1 MAMIYCRECG
11 YKHSSAAKA
20 CPKCGYAKEDTL
32 TKKANKL
39 TNGKS
44 MVVYLILAWFLGIFG
59 AHRFYSGK
67 TGSAIAM
74 LLMGT
79 IGWVLVIPGIA
90 VCIWALVD
98 LIVGICNIPT
108 PERIFER
115 K

>member
-11 YKHSSAAKA
+11 YKHSDKAKC
-20 CPKCGYAKEDTL
+20 CPKCGYVTEDTL
-32 TKKANKL
+32 TSKANKL

-44 MVVYLILAWFLGIFG
+44 IAVYLVLAWFLGIWG
-59 AHRFYSGK
+59 GHKFYVGK
-67 TGSAIAM
+67 NGQGIAM

-79 IGWVLVIPGIA
+79 IGWLLILPGVA

-98 LIVGICNIPT
+98 FIVGLCNINT
-108 PERIFER
+108 PERILG

>member
-11 YKHSSAAKA
+11 YKHSDKAKS
-20 CPKCGYAKEDTL
+20 CPKCGYVAAETL
-32 TKKANKL
+32 TGNANKL

-44 MVVYLILAWFLGIFG
+44 IAVYLVLVWLLGVVG
-59 AHRFYSGK
+59 GHKFYVGK
-67 TGSAIAM
+67 NGQGIAM

-79 IGWVLVIPGIA
+79 LGWLLIIPGIV

-98 LIVGICNIPT
+98 LIVGICNIGT
-108 PERIFER
+108 PERILCA